1 MVPAGHDGG
10 MPTPQ
15 PMRITSASGRVRV
28 VGESRPDVTVE
39 GAPMVTHHSA
49 QTVLGKSKKIEVRVP
64 AGTDVVVGTLSGNVE
79 LRGEL
84 GNVRI
89 TTASGDVTAE
99 HVASIDARTKSGRV
113 EVQTSLGAV
122 RVKTASSA
130 IRVQTAAG
138 EVRIASVSGKVEVKE
153 ARGSASVRTVSGNA
167 ELGLGPD
174 AVALVETVSGKMR
187 ITVPSGVH
195 PAARLTSISG
205 KRQCDC
211 DPGDDVEITARSVSG
226 DLLVTA
232 QP

>member
-1 MVPAGHDGG
+1 
-10 MPTPQ
+10 
-15 PMRITSASGRVRV
+15 MRITSASGRIRV
-28 VGESRPDVTVE
+28 IGEARPDVTVE
-39 GAPMVTHHSA
+39 GAPMVTHHGT
-49 QTVLGKSKKIEVRVP
+49 QIVLGKSRKIEVRVP
-64 AGTDVVVGTLSGNVE
+64 AGTDVVVGTLSGTVE

-89 TTASGDVTAE
+89 TTGSGDVTAE
-99 HVASIDARTKSGRV
+99 QVASIDARTKSGRV
-113 EVQTSLGAV
+113 EVHESLGAV

-130 IRVQTAAG
+130 IHVESAAG

-153 ARGSASVRTVSGNA
+153 ARGEASVRTVSGNA
-167 ELGLGPD
+167 DLGLGAG
-174 AVALVETVSGKMR
+174 AVAIVETVSGKMR

-205 KRQCDC
+205 KRQVDC

-232 QP
+232 ER

>member
-1 MVPAGHDGG
+1 MPPA
-10 MPTPQ
+10 Q
-15 PMRITSASGRVRV
+15 PLRITSASGRVRV
-28 VGESRPDVTVE
+28 FAESRSNVAVE
-39 GAPMVTHHSA
+39 GAPMVTHHGG
-49 QTVLGKSKKIEVRVP
+49 QTVLGKSKKIELRVP
-64 AGTDVVVGTLSGNVE
+64 AGTDLVVGTLSGDVE

-89 TTASGDVTAE
+89 TTASGNVTAE

-130 IRVQTAAG
+130 IRVDTAAG

-153 ARGSASVRTVSGNA
+153 AQGSASVRTVSGNA
-167 ELGLGPD
+167 HLGIRAGGD
-174 AVALVETVSGKMR
+174 AVVETVSGKMR

-205 KRQCDC
+205 KRQVDC